1 MWWKIQRNYHNLT
14 RFCGAGIIC
23 ILKLVIKI
31 MSDNREPTIQ
41 DVLDA
46 MAGYAESTEGRLK
59 NIETEVGGIKKEV
72 VSIKSQMVTKS
83 YLDDKLA
90 DLRGDLT
97 LLIRKEDTKLKSA
110 VNILADKKVLSQDDT
125 KKIFSMEPFPQL
137 AL

>member
-1 MWWKIQRNYHNLT
+1 
-14 RFCGAGIIC
+14 
-23 ILKLVIKI
+23 
-31 MSDNREPTIQ
+31 MSDNSDPTIQ

-59 NIETEVGGIKKEV
+59 NIETDVTM
-72 VSIKSQMVTKS
+72 IKSQMVTKA

-97 LLIRKEDTKLKSA
+97 LLIRKEDTKLKA
-110 VNILADKKVLSQDDT
+110 TVNILADKKVLSKDET